1 MTRRRAPQSNNAEGP
16 INPKI
21 GGALSVIEK
30 KETRE
35 V

>member
-16 INPKI
+16 TNPKI

-30 KETRE
+30 KETRD